1 MFRKTKTPVEHDP
14 EVDLI
19 PMMDLSLNLTFFFVV
34 LTTLARDEVSQ
45 RVNLPVARTSV
56 LVQEETIPDS
66 LSINIDQRE
75 YVLSWGRQID
85 LKTPQGVEELTGLL
99 RLEASRQKEA
109 QPDWKKEGL
118 STTIVLRVDRDV
130 DFGIFRKVIDIS
142 RQNGFRK
149 FLLKARAEE

>member
-45 RVNLPVARTSV
+45 RVNLPIARTSV
-56 LVQEETIPDS
+56 LVQEEAVPDS
-66 LSINIDQRE
+66 LSINIDSRQ

-85 LKTPQGVEELTGLL
+85 LNTPQGFEELSNLL
-99 RLEASRQKEA
+99 RLESSRQKDR
-109 QPDWKKEGL
+109 QKDWRKEGL
-118 STTIVLRVDRDV
+118 STTIILRVDRNV
-130 DFGIFRKVIDIS
+130 DFGIFRKVIDLS
-142 RQNGFRK
+142 RQHGFRK